1 MLVKKWKP
9 NYATIE
15 EAPTENTSPVR
26 EDTIMDDDDD
36 VAEQKKK
43 KKKKSQ
49 QLSTKGIASK
59 FKKVFH
65 LAANLLSI

>member
-15 EAPTENTSPVR
+15 EAPTENISPVR
-26 EDTIMDDDDD
+26 EDTTTMDDDDD

-43 KKKKSQ
+43 KKKSQ
-49 QLSTKGIASK
+49 QLSTKGIVSR
-59 FKKVFH
+59 FKK
-65 LAANLLSI
+65 SIPSCG